1 MSLPLLILL
10 WGTAA
15 QAKLELT
22 KIQAAYGPLGPERKV
37 LEFYPNDEILFRYR
51 ISGAKVDDAG
61 KLDLSLVVQVSAK
74 GKVLFENKG
83 QLKEAVVFGGPS
95 IPGVAQMALTGGIIP
110 GEYTLQVTVKDN
122 HSGETASFQRKVT
135 VKANTFA
142 IVAPQFFYDA
152 AGKVPAPAGGVVGQ
166 ALFFKLRVIGLDRS
180 KGKIDTTM
188 KVELSES
195 EGKEGLLSK
204 PINASFK
211 SEDPAVLKTVA
222 YVTYDG
228 YFALNREG
236 SFVLKI
242 TITDQIADKSTVF
255 STVLNVK
262 SP

>member
-1 MSLPLLILL
+1 MLLPLLFLL
-10 WGTAA
+10 WGTTA
-15 QAKLELT
+15 QAKLEIT

-37 LEFYPNDEILFRYR
+37 LEFYPNDEVFFRYR
-51 ISGAKVDDAG
+51 IAGAKVDDAG
-61 KLDLSLVVQVSAK
+61 KLDLSVVVQVSAK

-83 QLKEAVVFGGPS
+83 ELKEAVIFGGPS
-95 IPGVAQMALTGGIIP
+95 IPGVANVALSGGVIP

-122 HSGETASFQRKVT
+122 HAGETASFQRT
-135 VKANTFA
+135 VKVKASTFV

-152 AGKVPAPAGGVVGQ
+152 GGKVPAPAGGLVGQ

-188 KVELSES
+188 KVEISEA
-195 EGKEGLLSK
+195 EGQEGLLSK

-228 YFALNREG
+228 HFALNREG

-242 TITDQIADKSTVF
+242 TITDRVADKSTVF